1 MSARDFIARVKVAFD
16 SSEFRAGLSD
26 AQKAYDKAFRGMSS
40 AVGDFQSHGA
50 LAMQTA
56 TQLSLIAA
64 STEQYRGRIQAA
76 LSAPSEM
83 AADLESALAA
93 ASTVVTP
100 ELSIDGDYA
109 RTMEAL
115 RAQALAWG
123 DGTAEGAS
131 VATASAAE
139 YASTTYSMLSAGL
152 QAEAAM
158 NATSQA
164 MILAKGTMGD
174 TRDAA
179 DLLAMA
185 YNTMGDKAK
194 DSGEVLQGM
203 ADIVAKTQAAFQI
216 ANLNQLSEGL
226 KYAIPTA
233 QRFRIEWA
241 EISTIIGQL
250 NTSGLTG
257 SQAGTSFASMMAQML
272 KASQSLGFDIAY
284 DEDGGMSVIGTL
296 RNIQEEFGN
305 ISDLA
310 PDVQMAFDTA
320 FGQEGSRALTLLS
333 TALDSLSSNYEAVAD
348 SEGQAELMASRMSD
362 TYAEKLAEMNNARSA
377 MQARLGVSSN
387 NIRGVFADIRTS
399 LYNTASAFL
408 DTDIGGFVGSIA
420 SGAMMA
426 ADGLLGIGGSA
437 LNVAAQLATF
447 VAMAQQAGGV
457 MGLLRSGGQM
467 VVSLFSGIGG
477 IITGLGSTI
486 LGVVSKI
493 VPAVAAAGKAI
504 GTAMYSALG
513 PVGVVIAI
521 IAAVASAAYLVYK
534 NWDAIKE
541 FFVGLWDSIKNI
553 FVSAF
558 GWIVEKVTGF
568 VNTITKPFKWLRDKI
583 GGLLGWD
590 SSEDIGELDMTAD
603 AEALAA
609 SVETA
614 ATEPAELAAEPISE
628 AAVDAISEGIASSSS
643 AIQDSISAAM
653 TGAVNDTEW
662 HIAADGYDFTVPVG
676 MEMEWGSADSG
687 GFAVSGDT
695 SWGMAGEI
703 PLQYP
708 VVMAGEESASILT
721 AIRDLV
727 SEIAGLI
734 KGGNGGSITIQN
746 LNLPETDDIEDVV
759 SFVKDLREQIGKE
772 TA

>member
-64 STEQYRGRIQAA
+64 STAQYRERIQAA

-100 ELSIDGDYA
+100 ELAIDGDYA

-233 QRFRIEWA
+233 QRFKIEWA
-241 EISTIIGQL
+241 EINTIIGQL

-284 DEDGGMSVIGTL
+284 DENGGMSVIGTL
-296 RNIQEEFGN
+296 RNIQKEFGN
-305 ISDLA
+305 ISELA
-310 PDVQMAFDTA
+310 PDVQMAFDAA

-333 TALDSLSSNYEAVAD
+333 TALDGLSANYEAVAD

-362 TYAEKLAEMNNARSA
+362 TYAEKQAEMNNARAA
-377 MQARLGVSSN
+377 MHARLGASSN
-387 NIRGVFADIRTS
+387 KIRGVFADIRTS

-408 DTDIGGFVGSIA
+408 DTDIGGLVGSIA

-467 VVSLFSGIGG
+467 VVSLFSGLGG

-493 VPAVAAAGKAI
+493 VPAVVAAGKAI

-553 FVSAF
+553 FASAF

-628 AAVDAISEGIASSSS
+628 ATVDAISEGIASSSS

-662 HIAADGYDFTVPVG
+662 HVAAEGYDFAVPAG
-676 MEMEWGSADSG
+676 MGTEWGSVDYE

-703 PLQYP
+703 PMQYP

-734 KGGNGGSITIQN
+734 KGGNGGGITIQN

-759 SFVKDLREQIGKE
+759 SFVKDLREQISKE